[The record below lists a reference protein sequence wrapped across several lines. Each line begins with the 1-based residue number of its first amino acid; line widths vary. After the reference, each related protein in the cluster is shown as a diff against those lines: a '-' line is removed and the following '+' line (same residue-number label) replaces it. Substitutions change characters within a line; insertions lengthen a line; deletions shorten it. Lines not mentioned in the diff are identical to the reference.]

1 MRVAIVGA
9 GPGGLACALELERRG
24 IYPDIFERSNRLG
37 HPIPRVEML
46 LQLFGRPARNQ
57 LRYLAE
63 NHALEFQPLSPLRRV
78 VMRTYRRSATVRG
91 NLGFLVERGQGE
103 QSIEVQLS
111 RKLRSGIKFDLEA
124 DFRTLAGEYNYVV
137 VAEGNRLAASELG
150 LWETKLNAWI
160 KGANVLGRFAPG
172 SVTIYFNTKYAGHGF
187 GSLTPFNRDR
197 ASLELIVPGVERCQA
212 NELWESF
219 ISLEKIN
226 FEVIDSYE
234 INYSTGLT
242 SRRQVDNILLAG
254 ASGGFT
260 DSFLGLGLFAALSSG
275 ALAAR
280 AIAEGWDYEKLT
292 ATLSNRTSRLIA
304 FRKFFNIL
312 GNKEIDRLVHGITLP
327 GIRQVIYNTNLDI
340 IGMLCSLL
348 DKPG

>member
-24 IYPDIFERSNRLG
+24 IYPDIFERSNRVG
-37 HPIPRVEML
+37 HLIPRVETL
-46 LQLFGRPARNQ
+46 LQLFGRPPKNQ

-63 NHALEFQPLSPLRRV
+63 NYALEFQPLSPLRRV
-78 VMRTYRRSATVRG
+78 VMRTYRRSATVKG
-91 NLGFLVERGQGE
+91 NLGFLVERGQSE
-103 QSIEVQLS
+103 QSIEVQLF

-124 DFRTLAGEYNYVV
+124 DFRTLAGEYNFVV
-137 VAEGNRLAASELG
+137 VAEGNELAASELG

-160 KGANVLGRFAPG
+160 KGAIVLGRFTPG
-172 SVTIYFNTKYAGHGF
+172 SVTIYFNTEYARHGF
-187 GSLTPFNRDR
+187 GSLKPFNRDR
-197 ASLELIVPGVERCQA
+197 ALLKLVIPGADRSQA
-212 NELWESF
+212 NEHWNYF
-219 ISLEKIN
+219 TSLEKIN
-226 FEVIDSYE
+226 LEVIE
-234 INYSTGLT
+234 TFEMNYSTGLT

-275 ALAAR
+275 VLAAR

-292 ATLSNRTSRLIA
+292 APLSNQTSRLIA
-304 FRKFFNIL
+304 LRRIFNTL